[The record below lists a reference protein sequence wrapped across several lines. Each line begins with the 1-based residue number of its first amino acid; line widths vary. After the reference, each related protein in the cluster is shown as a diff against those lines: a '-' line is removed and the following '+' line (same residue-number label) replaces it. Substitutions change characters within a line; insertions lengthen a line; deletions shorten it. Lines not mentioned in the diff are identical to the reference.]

1 VSTLE
6 TGKLG
11 EKLAEEFLKKNGFK
25 ILDKNWR
32 ESHGELDIVALDG
45 TTLVIIEV
53 KYRSNENFTDIQ
65 HAISWQK
72 AKSLKKYAQKYLYK
86 SDVYFEEIRFDF
98 IGVLPNPD
106 GTYRIEHN
114 PDYIDWRN

>member
-1 VSTLE
+1 MGTID
-6 TGKLG
+6 TGKIG
-11 EKLAEEFLKKNGFK
+11 EKIAEEYLIKIGYK

-45 TTLVIIEV
+45 NTLVFIEV
-53 KYRSNENFTDIQ
+53 KYRSDEYFMDI
-65 HAISWQK
+65 HYAISYSK
-72 AKSLKKYAQKYLYK
+72 AKLLKKYAQKYMNHTK
-86 SDVYFEEIRFDF
+86 VFFDEIRFDF

-114 PDYIDWRN
+114 PNFIGWG